1 MTCRE
6 FADLDVDDRLLI
18 PELAALGIDAEP
30 AVWDD
35 ATVDW
40 DRYDL
45 AVVRS
50 TWDYVDRRDE
60 FLRWAASVP
69 RLANS
74 ASTIRWSTD
83 KRYLRDLEAGGLP
96 VVPTTWLEPG
106 DPAELAATGVVI
118 IKPSVGAGSRDAGRF
133 DLAGPERELADKH
146 VRRLQERGETVM
158 IQPYLDAVESAGET
172 AMLFAGGRFSHAIRK
187 EALLH
192 GPDVAVRAL
201 FRPEVISPRTPAA
214 AELKVAEQVLA
225 GVRAHVP
232 DPPLYARV
240 DVLPGPP
247 AGASGPGDDFSG
259 SAAGAGGR
267 PVLLELELAEPSLF
281 LRHDSGAAARFAA
294 AIGTHLDRVLKTR

>member
-1 MTCRE
+1 MSGLSNIVGDVTKRVALVTCRE
-6 FADLDVDDRLLI
+6 FADLDEDDRLLI
-18 PELAALGIDAEP
+18 PELAARGIDAGP
-30 AVWDD
+30 VVWDD

-60 FLRWAASVP
+60 YLEWAASVP
-69 RLANS
+69 RLANT
-74 ASTIRWSTD
+74 APTIAWSTD
-83 KRYLRDLEAGGLP
+83 KRYLRELEADGVP

-106 DPAELAATGVVI
+106 DEVALAVDGVVI

-146 VRRLQERGETVM
+146 VRRLLERGETVM

-201 FRPEVISPRTPAA
+201 FRPEAISPRVPAA
-214 AELKVAEQVLA
+214 AELEAAERVLA
-225 GVRAHVP
+225 AVRAHVP
-232 DPPLYARV
+232 DPLYARV
-240 DVLPGPP
+240 DVLPG
-247 AGASGPGDDFSG
+247 AD
-259 SAAGAGGR
+259 GR

-281 LRHDSGAAARFAA
+281 LRHDTGAPARFAA

>member
-1 MTCRE
+1 MDRRVALVTCRE
-6 FADLDVDDRLLI
+6 FADLDEDDRLLL
-18 PELAALGIDAEP
+18 PELAALGIAAEP

-40 DRYDL
+40 DGYDL

-60 FLRWAASVP
+60 FLNWAASVP

-74 ASTIRWSTD
+74 APTIAWSTD
-83 KRYLRDLEAGGLP
+83 KRYVRELEAGGVP

-106 DPAELAATGVVI
+106 DEVELAANGVVI

-133 DLAGPERELADKH
+133 DLAGAQRELAEKH
-146 VRRLQERGETVM
+146 VRRLLDRGEKVM

-172 AMLFAGGRFSHAIRK
+172 AMLFVGGRYSHAIRK

-201 FRPEVISPRTPAA
+201 FRPEVISPRVPSGP
-214 AELKVAEQVLA
+214 EREVAERVLDA
-225 GVRAHVP
+225 VRAHVP
-232 DPPLYARV
+232 DELLYARV
-240 DVLPGPP
+240 DVLP
-247 AGASGPGDDFSG
+247 D
-259 SAAGAGGR
+259 AAGR
-267 PVLLELELAEPSLF
+267 PVLLEVELAEPSLF
-281 LRHDSGAAARFAA
+281 LRHDPAAAARFAA
-294 AIGTHLDRVLKTR
+294 EIGTRLDRVLKTR